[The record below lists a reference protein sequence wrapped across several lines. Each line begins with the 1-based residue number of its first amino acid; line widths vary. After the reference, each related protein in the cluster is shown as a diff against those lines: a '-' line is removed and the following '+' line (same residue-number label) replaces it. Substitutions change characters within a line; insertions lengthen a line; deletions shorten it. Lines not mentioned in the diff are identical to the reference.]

1 MCDKKIEFT
10 KLYLAYAQNKVS
22 TIASFLQNLLQA
34 TKKKPPGYL
43 VWPKVPASINVYR
56 KTRSCKALEAC
67 FLCISKLSASSLQVC
82 VLVTINIF
90 KHEAHVPHCSPEEQ

>member
-34 TKKKPPGYL
+34 TKKNPWIFGMAK
-43 VWPKVPASINVYR
+43 S
-56 KTRSCKALEAC
+56 TC
-67 FLCISKLSASSLQVC
+67 FNKCIQ
-82 VLVTINIF
+82 
-90 KHEAHVPHCSPEEQ
+90 ED

>member
-34 TKKKPPGYL
+34 TKKKPLDIWYGQKYL
-43 VWPKVPASINVYR
+43 
-56 KTRSCKALEAC
+56 
-67 FLCISKLSASSLQVC
+67 LQ
-82 VLVTINIF
+82 
-90 KHEAHVPHCSPEEQ
+90 